1 MKTLAIFHLSTTS
14 GPSKTLRPSLERLA
28 SKGSLDVLVPAPERA
43 GPGTV
48 AAEYEDMATVTPMPY
63 EVLALPGGLL
73 GAPRLAL
80 RLLRELRAFRA
91 RLRERRPDLVVVATG
106 VLPAA
111 VMAARLERIPVIV
124 RVAEIFDRG
133 DVGGPARSIGGRLLT
148 RFLRRNASA
157 IVCSSRLIARQF
169 GDDPHVPVVTIHP
182 GIDDSHAGGDGAA
195 FRARLGLED
204 AYPLVAVVGNITRA
218 RGQDLALRAML
229 EVAAGLPGA
238 HLLIAGAPHDRPADM
253 DYLTELE
260 ATARAPGLAGHVTFA
275 GFVPEVAD
283 VYAAADLLLNP
294 ARFNEPFG
302 RVALEALL
310 AGCPVLATK
319 VGAIPELLHDGRDS
333 VLVPP
338 EDPGA
343 IAREIAALAGDPA
356 RAEKLARSG
365 RDRVRAEFGT
375 ERVAAEF
382 EEIAALVTP

>member
-28 SKGSLDVLVPAPERA
+28 SKGSLEVLVPSPGRA

-48 AAEYEDMATVTPMPY
+48 AAEYEDIADVASMPY
-63 EVLALPGGLL
+63 EVLGLPGGVL
-73 GAPRLAL
+73 GGPSLAIRLV
-80 RLLRELRAFRA
+80 RELGAFRA
-91 RLRERRPDLVVVATG
+91 RLRAGRPDLVVVATG

-133 DVGGPARSIGGRLLT
+133 DVGGPARSIAGRLLS
-148 RFLRRNASA
+148 RFLLRNASA
-157 IVCSSRLIARQF
+157 IVCSSRLIAEQF
-169 GDDPHVPVVTIHP
+169 GDAPRIPVVTIHP
-182 GIDDSHAGGDGAA
+182 GIDDAHAGGDGPA

-204 AYPLVAVVGNITRA
+204 AYPLVAVVGNVTRA
-218 RGQDLALRAML
+218 RGQDLALSAMPD
-229 EVAAGLPGA
+229 VAETHPKA
-238 HLLIAGAPHDRPADM
+238 HLLIAGAPHDRPADLA
-253 DYLTELE
+253 YLAELE
-260 ATARAPGLAGHVTFA
+260 ATAQAPGLAGRVTFS

-310 AGCPVLATK
+310 AGCPVLATR
-319 VGAIPELLHDGRDS
+319 VGAIPELLRDGQDS

-338 EDPGA
+338 EDPEA
-343 IAREIAALAGDPA
+343 IAIGIASLASDPA
-356 RAEKLARSG
+356 RAETLTRYG
-365 RDRVRAEFGT
+365 RERVLAEFGT

-382 EEIAALVTP
+382 EEVAALVTP